1 MEILNQ
7 IWVWI
12 GTAISGI
19 SLAGIISAII
29 YGSLKGAFNR
39 TISKINVQKIA
50 EQATEKGV
58 DKVKKIS
65 FTHSIQPIVE
75 SELKKVNEYYV
86 EVLKIY
92 MEETSKKYDNVI
104 KVLEKLSAYFD
115 NSIGVNETAKQELK
129 QVIAEAKN
137 EPILA
142 ESVVIEENIKETQI
156 KAVEPEKN
164 KKNNTKVER

>member
-12 GTAISGI
+12 GTAVGGI

-92 MEETSKKYDNVI
+92 MEETAKRYDNVI

-164 KKNNTKVER
+164 TKTNTKVER

>member
-1 MEILNQ
+1 MEILSQ

-12 GTAISGI
+12 GTAIGGV

-75 SELKKVNEYYV
+75 SELKKVNEYLFAV
-86 EVLKIY
+86 
-92 MEETSKKYDNVI
+92 S
-104 KVLEKLSAYFD
+104 
-115 NSIGVNETAKQELK
+115 SI
-129 QVIAEAKN
+129 
-137 EPILA
+137 
-142 ESVVIEENIKETQI
+142 
-156 KAVEPEKN
+156 
-164 KKNNTKVER
+164 